1 MHSSLLRIVTPVL
14 QTLIALAIRIL
25 LRLLL
30 LRKMPLTIRH
40 YLTHMINIF
49 LLVFTSV
56 FRWVL
61 LQDGD
66 DLAA

>member
-1 MHSSLLRIVTPVL
+1 
-14 QTLIALAIRIL
+14 
-25 LRLLL
+25 
-30 LRKMPLTIRH
+30 MPLTIRH
-40 YLTHMINIF
+40 YLAHMIDIF

-56 FRWVL
+56 FLWIL

>member
-1 MHSSLLRIVTPVL
+1 MTPIL
-14 QTLIALAIRIL
+14 QTLITLTIRIP

-40 YLTHMINIF
+40 YLAHMIDIF

-56 FRWVL
+56 FLWIL